1 MQIGRVIVVFGVLV
15 GVAFVY
21 LLAANDADLWDAFVR
36 AIVAA
41 VLTMIALGVGERF
54 WRGKKVTGADV
65 SPTGGGVSFDD
76 EIATASAQLNE
87 SLNEHVAMINKRLY
101 ELERAVFGRERDE

>member
-1 MQIGRVIVVFGVLV
+1 
-15 GVAFVY
+15 
-21 LLAANDADLWDAFVR
+21 
-36 AIVAA
+36 
-41 VLTMIALGVGERF
+41 
-54 WRGKKVTGADV
+54 
-65 SPTGGGVSFDD
+65 VSFDD